1 MIDKRRIFIL
11 DGEKA
16 GNLCVFFALILA
28 YFARSILAKILFGTI
43 SLPVFYVLA
52 YGSVLVSIWLRFRRI
67 NSYLPWL
74 IAIGTVILFGMNRTG
89 DFSPLYSYLLV
100 ILLPLVVPDHIL
112 SSKNW
117 VVFVFTVTTF
127 VAIGCIIGRLFPSVY
142 RALVLPLFKEN
153 DFRMITYVL
162 NAVEGAQGGFV
173 SQSGY
178 ASYFLCIG
186 IGALYCF
193 RNHFKTKMIV
203 FLFVLFFIG
212 LLFTQKRSPLV
223 MFVIAILFVYYSDGH
238 GSERFKRFFYIV
250 LVLLGIYIILSI
262 LVASGTKITVIEKV
276 YEVIHGLISGSEI
289 NDTGRTQLYG
299 QAVIYFLGNPLTGI
313 GWLNFKNLFLLRKTH
328 VHDIYLQL
336 LCETG
341 IIGFSVFISFFIA
354 NIVRT
359 CRMIREL
366 STQRN
371 DLALCWCNFSL
382 YIQAFFL
389 LFGITENPLY
399 DTENVMFYFLA
410 VGISIVASSII
421 KANNDAVID

>member
-1 MIDKRRIFIL
+1 MIDRRRIFIL

-16 GNLCVFFALILA
+16 GNLCIFFALILA
-28 YFARSILAKILFGTI
+28 YFARSVLAKMLFGTI
-43 SLPVFYVLA
+43 SLPVYYVLA
-52 YGSVLVSIWLRFRRI
+52 YGSVLVSILLRFRRI
-67 NSYLPWL
+67 NWYLPWL

-89 DFSPLYSYLLV
+89 DFSPLYGYLLV
-100 ILLPLVVPDHIL
+100 VLLPLVVPEHLL

-117 VVFVFTVTTF
+117 VIFVLTVTAF
-127 VAIGCIIGRLFPSVY
+127 IAIGCIIGRLFPSAY
-142 RALVLPLFKEN
+142 RTLVLPLFKEN
-153 DFRMITYVL
+153 DFRMISYVL
-162 NAVEGAQGGFV
+162 NEVEGAQGGFV

-193 RNHFKTKMIV
+193 RNHFKTKTIV
-203 FLFVLFFIG
+203 SLFVLFFIG
-212 LLFTQKRSPLV
+212 LLITQKRSPLV
-223 MFVIAILFVYYSDGH
+223 MFVIAILFVYYLDGR
-238 GSERFKRFFYIV
+238 GSERFKRFFYVI

-262 LVASGTKITVIEKV
+262 LVAFGTKIAVIEKV
-276 YEVIHGLISGSEI
+276 YEVIHGIFSGSEI

-341 IIGFSVFISFFIA
+341 IIGFSVFIGFFIT

-359 CRMIREL
+359 CRTIREL
-366 STQRN
+366 LTHKN

-382 YIQAFFL
+382 YIQVFFL

-399 DTENVMFYFLA
+399 DTEDAMFYFLA
-410 VGISIVASSII
+410 VGISFVASSII
-421 KANNDAVID
+421 RANNEAMID